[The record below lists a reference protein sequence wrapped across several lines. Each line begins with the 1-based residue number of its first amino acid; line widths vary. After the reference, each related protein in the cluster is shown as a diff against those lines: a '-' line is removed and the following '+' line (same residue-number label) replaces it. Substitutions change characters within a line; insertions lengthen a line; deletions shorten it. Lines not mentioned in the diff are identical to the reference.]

1 MKIRIDIYNSFLTS
15 FYFDGII
22 VKIDSSGHF
31 LCTGLRKNKLYRR
44 LLKHWSKF

>member
-15 FYFDGII
+15 FYFNMIV

-31 LCTGLRKNKLYRR
+31 VCYGLRKDKLSRR